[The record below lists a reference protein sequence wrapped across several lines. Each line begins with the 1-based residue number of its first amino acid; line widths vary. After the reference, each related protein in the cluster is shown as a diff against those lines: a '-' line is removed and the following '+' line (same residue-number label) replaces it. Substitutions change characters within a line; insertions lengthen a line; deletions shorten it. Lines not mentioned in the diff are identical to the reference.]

1 MLYPFCHRYSKKEK
15 DIKMKKE
22 ITYVNLTVAA
32 GQKVQGMTPVY
43 DVCRLPVTVINGAHE
58 GETLLITAGIH
69 GGEYPCIEAAT
80 QLAKKINPADVK
92 GQIIIINCVNM
103 AGFYDR
109 VSYISP
115 LDGKNLN
122 RLFPGDESG
131 TAGDRLAYFITENY
145 QKRADYY
152 LDLHGGDIHEKLP
165 PYVYRPGVGENIS
178 ALDKAYQM
186 AKYINAEFMVKS
198 KSTTGAYNS
207 RAILGIPSLLI
218 ERGCQGV
225 WDQQQVDD
233 YIYDVCNVMKYLGI
247 LEGQPVLPAVPA
259 AEMTDVIYLDSD
271 TTGMWHS
278 LADIREKVYRG
289 QKIGYITD
297 IFGNVIKEYFAQFDA
312 TILYIATSL
321 AITEGTAIITYGK

>member
-1 MLYPFCHRYSKKEK
+1 M
-15 DIKMKKE
+15 
-22 ITYVNLTVAA
+22 NLTAA
-32 GQKVQGMTPVY
+32 PGQKVQGMTPVY
-43 DVCRLPVTVINGAHE
+43 DVCRLPVTVINGVRE

-80 QLAKKINPADVK
+80 QLAKEIDPEKIK
-92 GQIIIINCVNM
+92 GQVIIINCVNM

-109 VSYISP
+109 VSYITP

-122 RLFPGDESG
+122 RLFPGDENG
-131 TAGDRLAYFITENY
+131 TAGDKIAYFLTENY

-165 PYVYRPGVGENIS
+165 PYVYRPGVGENGD
-178 ALDKAYQM
+178 ALDKAYGM
-186 AKYINAEFMVKS
+186 AKYINAKFMVKS

-225 WDQQQVDD
+225 WTGQQVED
-233 YIYDVCNVMKYLGI
+233 YKADVYNVMKYLGI
-247 LEGQPVLPAVPA
+247 MDGRPVLPAVPA
-259 AEMTDVIYLDSD
+259 VEMTNVIYLDSD
-271 TTGMWHS
+271 VTGMWHP
-278 LADIREKVYRG
+278 LADIEEKISKG

-297 IFGNVIKEYFAQFDA
+297 IFGNVTKEYFAQYDA
-312 TILYIATSL
+312 TVLYIATSL
-321 AITEGTAIITYGK
+321 AIAEGTAIITYGN